1 MGAPAGGKATSA
13 AMMGRDDEPTIF
25 ELSVPGR
32 TAASFRT
39 TSVPEWTPEDLVPQ
53 GFLADE
59 QAPVA
64 EVSERDL
71 VAHFTRLTHRQ
82 YSVDLGAYPLGSCTM
97 KYNPK
102 LCDDAASLPGLTDV
116 HPAAPA
122 ALTQGWMELLAELE
136 RALCRI
142 TGMHAAT
149 LQPPAGAAG
158 ELTGLLL
165 MRAWHA

>member
-1 MGAPAGGKATSA
+1 AEHRREGAAPIA
-13 AMMGRDDEPTIF
+13 
-25 ELSVPGR
+25 EL
-32 TAASFRT
+32 
-39 TSVPEWTPEDLVPQ
+39 
-53 GFLADE
+53 
-59 QAPVA
+59 
-64 EVSERDL
+64 SERDL

-102 LCDDAASLPGLTDV
+102 VCDDAAALPGLTDV

-122 ALTQGWMELLAELE
+122 GLTQGWMALLADLE
-136 RALCRI
+136 RILCAV

-165 MRAWHA
+165 MRAWDAGHGGRRHK